1 MSKKVKIAYALRPV
15 VIQDESGKEI
25 IVYEKFHPITTGNAV
40 IVNGAT
46 LTNIVKDLYTKAE
59 VDEMVAN
66 AIKVESVNGMTG
78 AVLITAEAIG
88 ALTSK
93 DITNKVDKVTGS
105 SLVPD
110 TKVTAYDSH
119 LTNKNNPHEV
129 TKAQVGLGNV
139 DNTSDANKPVS
150 TAQQTALNKKV
161 DKVEGSSLVPDTK
174 VESYDSHLNNIAN
187 PHEVT
192 KGQVGLGN
200 VDNTS
205 DINKPVSTA
214 QQIAL
219 DGKVDKED
227 GKGLSTEDFTTELKE
242 KLNGLS
248 NFDDTG
254 LKEEL
259 DGKVDKIEGSSLVPD
274 EKVSGYDAHLANKS
288 NPHNVTKEQVG
299 LGNVTNDP
307 QVKRSEMGA
316 ANGVA
321 TLNESGTIPASQL
334 PSFVDDVMEYVGKE
348 TFPIIGE
355 SGKVYIDISTN
366 ISYRWSGSV
375 YVPIGSDL
383 ALGET
388 SSTAY
393 AGNKGKANADAIALL
408 NGTIEQSGSIKEQIA
423 KESTNLK
430 NGVIKEA
437 QDSVDAL
444 TARFDALGLYVDAD
458 GDICQID

>member
-129 TKAQVGLGNV
+129 TK
-139 DNTSDANKPVS
+139 
-150 TAQQTALNKKV
+150 
-161 DKVEGSSLVPDTK
+161 
-174 VESYDSHLNNIAN
+174 
-187 PHEVT
+187 
-192 KGQVGLGN
+192 GQVGLGN

-299 LGNVTNDP
+299 LDNVTNDA

-321 TLNESGTIPASQL
+321 TLNSNGVIPSSQL
-334 PSFVDDVMEYVGKE
+334 PSYVDDVMEFDGTINFPTTGE
-348 TFPIIGE
+348 T
-355 SGKVYIDISTN
+355 GKVYIDISTN
-366 ISYRWSGSV
+366 ISYRWGGST

-393 AGNKGKANADAIALL
+393 AGNKGKANAEAIASL
-408 NGTIEQSGSIKEQIA
+408 NGKVEQL
-423 KESTNLK
+423 TN
-430 NGVIKEA
+430 
-437 QDSVDAL
+437 
-444 TARFDALGLYVDAD
+444 RFDALGLYVDAD
-458 GDICQID
+458 GDICQRD